1 MKKLHKLKSNVNNK
15 VVLQRIQV
23 AESYI
28 CSYKYIKIQSVDK
41 TNHGNKVKV
50 GESGA
55 GWNKIWFFATYCYHI
70 LGTFKNH
77 EYIVAYIG
85 WGLFYM

>member
-28 CSYKYIKIQSVDK
+28 CSYKYIKIQFVDK

-50 GESGA
+50 HVLQTHFA
-55 GWNKIWFFATYCYHI
+55 GFIKAQ
-70 LGTFKNH
+70 
-77 EYIVAYIG
+77 
-85 WGLFYM
+85 